1 MRNVNANFIFQ
12 DFNYTSK
19 IKSVKSKKLLRF
31 AGRTVLETIMAAF
44 DEFSSGYNIG
54 NL

>member
-1 MRNVNANFIFQ
+1 MPTLFFKTLIIPQKLKVSRL
-12 DFNYTSK
+12 SE
-19 IKSVKSKKLLRF
+19 KLLRF
-31 AGRTVLETIMAAF
+31 AGRTILKIISVVF

>member
-1 MRNVNANFIFQ
+1 MRSVNADFIFQ

-19 IKSVKSKKLLRF
+19 IKSVKSEKLLRF
-31 AGRTVLETIMAAF
+31 AGRTILKIISVVF